1 MRGAKNI
8 QQCCCA
14 QSGWAQ
20 TWLVSFKTEAWKQSN
35 RDRSGWGYQ
44 RALRGVQE
52 ASVSG
57 LTRRAPLKRLAQII
71 VAHVF
76 DARLVK

>member
-1 MRGAKNI
+1 MKGAKNI

-44 RALRGVQE
+44 LAL
-52 ASVSG
+52 
-57 LTRRAPLKRLAQII
+57 
-71 VAHVF
+71 
-76 DARLVK
+76 